1 MTLDGGREKLD
12 EVQGSARVQ
21 ETQGPVLKVEG
32 WTLKMGRGEVGVA
45 EDKHLSFSESGPEP
59 SLVGSAANLP
69 LSLQAAKFSFLSSE
83 DELEMIFD
91 WVDVE
96 RKGRLSLE
104 EFSSGL
110 SMSVLGGPPGGC
122 AEHKVRLSRQER
134 TQ

>member
-1 MTLDGGREKLD
+1 
-12 EVQGSARVQ
+12 
-21 ETQGPVLKVEG
+21 
-32 WTLKMGRGEVGVA
+32 MGRGEVGVA
-45 EDKHLSFSESGPEP
+45 VDKHLSFSESGPEP
-59 SLVGSAANLP
+59 SLVGTSPNLP

-110 SMSVLGGPPGGC
+110 SMSVLGGPPEGC
-122 AEHKVRLSRQER
+122 AKHEARLSRQER
-134 TQ
+134 SQ

>member
-1 MTLDGGREKLD
+1 
-12 EVQGSARVQ
+12 
-21 ETQGPVLKVEG
+21 
-32 WTLKMGRGEVGVA
+32 MGRGEVGVA
-45 EDKHLSFSESGPEP
+45 EDKHLSFSESGREP
-59 SLVGSAANLP
+59 SLVGTSPNLP

-110 SMSVLGGPPGGC
+110 SMSVLGGPAGG
-122 AEHKVRLSRQER
+122 VPSTR
-134 TQ
+134 

>member
-1 MTLDGGREKLD
+1 M
-12 EVQGSARVQ
+12 
-21 ETQGPVLKVEG
+21 VEN
-32 WTLKMGRGEVGVA
+32 
-45 EDKHLSFSESGPEP
+45 KHLSFSESGPEP
-59 SLVGSAANLP
+59 SLVGSTPNLP
-69 LSLQAAKFSFLSSE
+69 LFLQAAKFSFLSSE

-110 SMSVLGGPPGGC
+110 SMSVLGGPPRGC
-122 AEHKVRLSRQER
+122 AEHKARLSGQER